1 MADSPPHTN
10 PFGASAHA
18 SKNAA
23 SQCGT
28 PRHPTDAA
36 RHQTREHPPP
46 PSLPATARHTLSP
59 LAQKH
64 RLHRH
69 KPTAAPQRAPP
80 ARSAQ
85 RLSSPP
91 AYSHRL
97 RPATTSSKQRLVS
110 PPPQLG
116 AEPSLPPGSPRT
128 RRHLRMHDT
137 PQRSPLPF
145 ETLRQRAPRTA
156 RRPTPRPPPPT
167 TLSATASSPQ
177 SPQLALALA
186 SDSLPEDANPHRL
199 AQLAAPLRSA
209 TRAGP
214 PSSTSHRQE
223 YRQFLRDRLPPPRQG
238 VPSPSSSCDASGSP
252 SRPRHPRPHR
262 PTSTPSA
269 YAAPSAGRPLT

>member
-1 MADSPPHTN
+1 MVRPFALMNEPPVTAPAEPHGEQ
-10 PFGASAHA
+10 PGGAPVVRSLRDLLRPLWAQRV
-18 SKNAA
+18 S
-23 SQCGT
+23 T
-28 PRHPTDAA
+28 WMRRA
-36 RHQTREHPPP
+36 RRCIRL
-46 PSLPATARHTLSP
+46 SL
-59 LAQKH
+59 QG
-64 RLHRH
+64 
-69 KPTAAPQRAPP
+69 QRAPP

-91 AYSHRL
+91 VHSHRL

-214 PSSTSHRQE
+214 PSSTSQRQE
-223 YRQFLRDRLPPPRQG
+223 CRQFLRDRLPPPRQG

-252 SRPRHPRPHR
+252 STRRHPRPHR
-262 PTSTPSA
+262 PTSTPFA
-269 YAAPSAGRPLT
+269 YAAPSAGRPLI